1 MIRFVLAPLS
11 IMIRSLSFALRRIA
25 ARDWRERRG
34 TRNKGLHVAPAAL
47 GLPGVRLRA
56 LADFFNILLGLR

>member
-11 IMIRSLSFALRRIA
+11 IMIRPLSFDLRGIA
-25 ARDWRERRG
+25 ARDWWERRG
-34 TRNKGLHVAPAAL
+34 IRNQGLRVASVTL
-47 GLPGVRLRA
+47 GLPVVRLRA